1 MRYCDEFAA
10 LLDLYVDGELS
21 PEEMARVQAHLD
33 ACPGCRAY
41 VDDALAIRA
50 AFPDLE
56 ETEVPEGFSDGVM
69 AVIRAEAAP
78 QRKRKSPWLKAVL
91 PLAACLAIV
100 VLVQNRPMESF
111 NTAADT
117 AAPASMAI
125 AETEVAVEEE
135 AAAVDTASGALESR
149 DIAPQEASVDGS
161 QAKQADGMP
170 APSETQDAPMAYTSA
185 TTQAPGAT
193 DFAAETPAAESAS
206 YLAVL
211 TVAEDDAGSLLD
223 GFTPTEETA
232 ETVRYELTAADY
244 EALLTALS
252 EGGAAWEETGGT
264 ADAETALVIVTRS

>member
-21 PEEMARVQAHLD
+21 PEEMARVQAHLG
-33 ACPGCRAY
+33 ACPGCQAY

-50 AFPDLE
+50 AFPDVE

-78 QRKRKSPWLKAVL
+78 QRKRKAPWFKVVL

-111 NTAADT
+111 SATADT
-117 AAPASMAI
+117 AAPASLEM
-125 AETEVAVEEE
+125 AETEE
-135 AAAVDTASGALESR
+135 AAEEPAVAADAASGALEAR
-149 DIAPQEASVDGS
+149 DSAPPEASEEPSEKKQTGS
-161 QAKQADGMP
+161 TS
-170 APSETQDAPMAYTSA
+170 SETQDAPVAYTTSTSEAPSA
-185 TTQAPGAT
+185 PAS
-193 DFAAETPAAESAS
+193 FAAQAPAAESIS

-211 TVAEDDAGSLLD
+211 TVAEDDVGSLLD
-223 GFTPTEETA
+223 GFTPMEETT
-232 ETVRYELTAADY
+232 ETVQYELSAADY

-252 EGGAAWEETGGT
+252 EVGAAWEEASGT
-264 ADAETALVIVTRS
+264 EGAETALVIVTRS